1 MNIKKIGLTALAGSM
16 VALSAVAGELTV
28 TGSMNM
34 THSSYSGNQDVSDIT
49 SGIGIENAVFATGS
63 TELDSGY
70 VVSLTQGINN
80 STSTYLS
87 VDMGDLGTL
96 EYVQNDSS
104 AGLEKLDDLMPT
116 AYEEVSDGLDGTVAA
131 TVTDPNTYSIAKYAQ
146 TSGFGYS
153 NTVGGAT
160 VYVGYTDGQSGAATG
175 DGSVDKASSDRGSRN
190 SSSSIG
196 VMYPVADTGLT
207 VFGGVGTM
215 GQADGKEID
224 SEIIGAKYAF
234 GPVSVGYQVNT
245 NDDSD
250 SSVKDKETEMAS
262 IAFNINENMAISYGV
277 QDTDN
282 GSGTDQEASGFS
294 ASYTMGALSLKAYRN
309 EVDNLAH
316 ASGATSEKTEISLSV
331 AF

>member
-34 THSSYSGNQDVSDIT
+34 THSSYSGTVDTTDIA

-63 TELDSGY
+63 TELDNGY

-87 VDMGDLGTL
+87 VDMGDLGSL
-96 EYVQNDSS
+96 SYVQTD
-104 AGLEKLDDLMPT
+104 AGGGLEALDDMTPS
-116 AYEEVSDGLDGTVAA
+116 AYEEVNDGVTGTVAEFL
-131 TVTDPNTYSIAKYAQ
+131 T
-146 TSGFGYS
+146 TSGFAYS

-160 VYVGYTDGQSGAATG
+160 IGLTYSDGGSTAAVG
-175 DGSVDKASSDRGSRN
+175 DGS
-190 SSSSIG
+190 
-196 VMYPVADTGLT
+196 ADTGVSTNSSTSIGITYPVGDIGLT
-207 VFGGVGTM
+207 VYGGVGSM

-250 SSVKDKETEMAS
+250 TSVKDLETTIAS
-262 IAFNINENMAISYGV
+262 IAFNINENMAISYGIM
-277 QDTDN
+277 DTDN
-282 GSGTDQEASGFS
+282 GSATDQEHEGIS
-294 ASYTMGALSLKAYRN
+294 ASYTMGALSLKAYKN
-309 EVDNLAH
+309 EVDNSGHVA
-316 ASGATSEKTEISLSV
+316 GATSEKTEISLSV

>member
-16 VALSAVAGELTV
+16 VALSAVAGELSV

-34 THSSYSGNQDVSDIT
+34 TYSTYSGNQDASSIK
-49 SGIGIENAVFATGS
+49 SGIGMNNGVFATGS
-63 TELDSGY
+63 TELDNGY
-70 VVSLTQGINN
+70 VVSFTQGINA
-80 STSTYLS
+80 SDSTYLS

-96 EYVQNDSS
+96 EYVQDDS
-104 AGLEKLDDLMPT
+104 AGGLEKLDDMTPS
-116 AYEEVSDGLDGTVAA
+116 AYEEVSDGLDGTVAG
-131 TVTDPNTYSIAKYAQ
+131 TTTDPNTYTIAKYTQ
-146 TSGFGYS
+146 ESGFGYT

-160 VYVGYTDGQSGAATG
+160 VGLTYSDGGSTAAVG
-175 DGSVDKASSDRGSRN
+175 DGGIDKAASTN
-190 SSSSIG
+190 SSTSIG
-196 VMYPVADTGLT
+196 VTYPVADTGLT

-250 SSVKDKETEMAS
+250 AAVKDLETTSAS
-262 IAFNINENMAISYGV
+262 IAFNVNENMAISYGI
-277 QDTDN
+277 QDTDD

-294 ASYTMGALSLKAYRN
+294 ASYTMGALSLKAYKN

-316 ASGATSEKTEISLSV
+316 SSGNTSEKTEISLSV

>member
-16 VALSAVAGELTV
+16 VTLSAVAGELTV

-34 THSSYSGNQDVSDIT
+34 THSSFSGTVDATDVA

-63 TELDSGY
+63 TELDNGY

-87 VDMGDLGTL
+87 VDMGDLGSL
-96 EYVQNDSS
+96 SYVQTD
-104 AGLEKLDDLMPT
+104 AAGGLEALDDMMPT
-116 AYEEVSDGLDGTVAA
+116 AYEEVSDGLDGTA
-131 TVTDPNTYSIAKYAQ
+131 TTSTYTIAKFAH
-146 TSGFGYS
+146 TSGFAYS

-160 VYVGYTDGQSGAATG
+160 VGLTYSDGGSTAAVG
-175 DGSVDKASSDRGSRN
+175 DGGIDTAASTN
-190 SSSSIG
+190 SSTSVG
-196 VMYPVADTGLT
+196 VTYPVADTGLT

-250 SSVKDKETEMAS
+250 AAVKDLETEMAS
-262 IAFNINENMAISYGV
+262 IAFNINENMAISYGI

-282 GSGTDQEASGFS
+282 GSGVDQEATGIS
-294 ASYTMGALSLKAYRN
+294 ASYTMGALSLKAYKN
-309 EVDNLAH
+309 EVDNLNH
-316 ASGATSEKTEISLSV
+316 ASGETSEKTEISLSV

>member
-16 VALSAVAGELTV
+16 VALSAVAGELSV
-28 TGSMNM
+28 SGSMNM
-34 THSSYSGNQDVSDIT
+34 THSSFSGSVDASDVA

-63 TELDSGY
+63 TELDNGY

-87 VDMGDLGTL
+87 VDMGDLGSL
-96 EYVQNDSS
+96 SYVQTD
-104 AGLEKLDDLMPT
+104 AAGGLEALDDMTPS
-116 AYEEVSDGLDGTVAA
+116 AYEEVNDGVVGTVAEF
-131 TVTDPNTYSIAKYAQ
+131 TH
-146 TSGFGYS
+146 TSGFAYS

-160 VYVGYTDGQSGAATG
+160 IGLSYSDGGSTAAVG
-175 DGSVDKASSDRGSRN
+175 DGSVDTGASTN
-190 SSSSIG
+190 SSTSIG
-196 VMYPVADTGLT
+196 ITFPVADTGLT

-224 SEIIGAKYAF
+224 SEVIGAKYAF

-250 SSVKDKETEMAS
+250 ASVKDLETTIAS
-262 IAFNINENMAISYGV
+262 IAFNINENMAISYGIM
-277 QDTDN
+277 DTDN
-282 GSGTDQEASGFS
+282 GSATDQEHEGIS
-294 ASYTMGALSLKAYRN
+294 ASYTMGALSLKAYKN
-309 EVDNLAH
+309 EVDNSGHVA
-316 ASGATSEKTEISLSV
+316 GATSEKTEISLSV

>member
-28 TGSMNM
+28 SGSMNM
-34 THSSYSGNQDVSDIT
+34 TYSTYSGNQDNTDIK
-49 SGIGIENAVFATGS
+49 SGIGMNNAVFATGS
-63 TELDSGY
+63 TELDNGY
-70 VVSLTQGINN
+70 VVSFTQGINA
-80 STSTYLS
+80 SDSSYLS
-87 VDMGDLGTL
+87 VNMGDLGTL
-96 EYVQNDSS
+96 EYVQDDSS
-104 AGLEKLDDLMPT
+104 AGLEKLDDMTPS
-116 AYEEVSDGLDGTVAA
+116 AYEEVSDGLDGTA
-131 TVTDPNTYSIAKYAQ
+131 TTGTYTIAKYTQ
-146 TSGFGYS
+146 ESGFGYT

-160 VYVGYTDGQSGAATG
+160 VYVGYTDGASGAATG
-175 DGSVDKASSDRGSRN
+175 NGGVDDSAGSTN

-196 VMYPVADTGLT
+196 VVFPVMDTGLT
-207 VFGGVGTM
+207 VFGGVGSM

-250 SSVKDKETEMAS
+250 ASVKDLETTSAS
-262 IAFNINENMAISYGV
+262 IAFNVNENMAISYGI

-282 GSGTDQEASGFS
+282 GSATDQEASGFS
-294 ASYTMGALSLKAYRN
+294 ASYTMGALSLKAYKN
-309 EVDNLAH
+309 KVDNLNH
-316 ASGATSEKTEISLSV
+316 SSGDTSEKTEISLSV

>member
-34 THSSYSGNQDVSDIT
+34 THSSFSGTVDATDVA

-63 TELDSGY
+63 TELDNGY

-87 VDMGDLGTL
+87 VDMGDLGSL
-96 EYVQNDSS
+96 SYVQTD
-104 AGLEKLDDLMPT
+104 AAGGLEALDDMTPS
-116 AYEEVSDGLDGTVAA
+116 AYEEVNDGVVGTVAEF
-131 TVTDPNTYSIAKYAQ
+131 TH
-146 TSGFGYS
+146 TSGFAYS

-160 VYVGYTDGQSGAATG
+160 IGLSYSDGGSTAAVG
-175 DGSVDKASSDRGSRN
+175 DGSVDTGASTN
-190 SSSSIG
+190 SSTSIG
-196 VMYPVADTGLT
+196 ITFPVADTGLT

-224 SEIIGAKYAF
+224 SEVIGAKYAF

-250 SSVKDKETEMAS
+250 ASVKDLETTLAS
-262 IAFNINENMAISYGV
+262 IAFNINENMAISYGIM
-277 QDTDN
+277 DTDN
-282 GSGTDQEASGFS
+282 GSATDQEHEGIS
-294 ASYTMGALSLKAYRN
+294 ASYTMGALSLKAYKN
-309 EVDNLAH
+309 EVDNSGHVA
-316 ASGATSEKTEISLSV
+316 GATSEKTEISLSV

>member
-16 VALSAVAGELTV
+16 VALSAAAGELTV

-34 THSSYSGNQDVSDIT
+34 THSSFSGTVDSVNSA

-63 TELDSGY
+63 TELDNGY

-87 VDMGDLGTL
+87 VDMGDLGSL
-96 EYVQNDSS
+96 SYVQTD
-104 AGLEKLDDLMPT
+104 AAGGLEALDDMTPS
-116 AYEEVSDGLDGTVAA
+116 AYEEVNDGVTGTVAEFL
-131 TVTDPNTYSIAKYAQ
+131 T
-146 TSGFGYS
+146 TSGFAYS

-160 VYVGYTDGQSGAATG
+160 IGLTYSDGASTAAVG
-175 DGSVDKASSDRGSRN
+175 DGSVDTAASTN
-190 SSSSIG
+190 SSTSIG
-196 VMYPVADTGLT
+196 ITFPVADTGLT

-224 SEIIGAKYAF
+224 SEVIGAKYAF

-250 SSVKDKETEMAS
+250 TSVKDLETTLAS
-262 IAFNINENMAISYGV
+262 IAFNINENMAISYGIA
-277 QDTDN
+277 DTDN
-282 GSGTDQEASGFS
+282 GSGVDQEHTGIS
-294 ASYTMGALSLKAYRN
+294 ASYTMGALSLKAYKN
-309 EVDNLAH
+309 EVDNSGH
-316 ASGATSEKTEISLSV
+316 VSGATSEKTEISLSV

>member
-34 THSSYSGNQDVSDIT
+34 THSSFSGTVDATDVA

-63 TELDSGY
+63 TELDNGY

-87 VDMGDLGTL
+87 VDMGDLGSL
-96 EYVQNDSS
+96 SYVQTDASG
-104 AGLEKLDDLMPT
+104 GLEALDDMTPS
-116 AYEEVSDGLDGTVAA
+116 AYEEVNDGVVGTVAEF
-131 TVTDPNTYSIAKYAQ
+131 TH
-146 TSGFGYS
+146 TSGFAYS

-160 VYVGYTDGQSGAATG
+160 IGLSYSDGGSTAAVG
-175 DGSVDKASSDRGSRN
+175 DGSVDTGASTN
-190 SSSSIG
+190 SSTSIG
-196 VMYPVADTGLT
+196 ITFPVADTGLT

-224 SEIIGAKYAF
+224 SEVIGAKYAF

-250 SSVKDKETEMAS
+250 ASVKDLETTIAS
-262 IAFNINENMAISYGV
+262 IAFNINENMAISYGIM
-277 QDTDN
+277 DTDN
-282 GSGTDQEASGFS
+282 GSATDQEHEGIS
-294 ASYTMGALSLKAYRN
+294 ASYTMGALSLKAYKN
-309 EVDNLAH
+309 EVDNSGHVA
-316 ASGATSEKTEISLSV
+316 GATSEKTEISLSV

>member
-16 VALSAVAGELTV
+16 VALSAVAGEVSV

-34 THSSYSGNQDVSDIT
+34 TYSTYSGNQDLSDIK
-49 SGIGIENAVFATGS
+49 SGIGVNNGLSATAS
-63 TELDSGY
+63 TELDNGY
-70 VVSLTQGINN
+70 VVSFTQAINA
-80 STSTYLS
+80 SDSTYLS

-96 EYVQNDSS
+96 EYVQDDSS
-104 AGLEKLDDLMPT
+104 AGLEKLDDMTPS
-116 AYEEVSDGLDGTVAA
+116 AYEEVFDGLDGTV
-131 TVTDPNTYSIAKYAQ
+131 TTSTYLIARYLQ
-146 TSGFGYS
+146 ESGFGYT

-160 VYVGYTDGQSGAATG
+160 VYVGYTDGASGAPTG
-175 DGSVDKASSDRGSRN
+175 NGEVDDSAGSTN

-196 VMYPVADTGLT
+196 VVYPVADTGLS
-207 VFGGVGTM
+207 VFGGVGSM
-215 GQADGKEID
+215 GQVDGKEID
-224 SEIIGAKYAF
+224 SEIIGALYAF

-245 NDDSD
+245 DDNSD
-250 SSVKDKETEMAS
+250 SSVKDIETTSAS
-262 IAFNINENMAISYGV
+262 IAFNVNENMAISYGI

-316 ASGATSEKTEISLSV
+316 TSGATSEKTEISLSV

>member
-16 VALSAVAGELTV
+16 VALSAAAGELTV

-34 THSSYSGNQDVSDIT
+34 THSSFSGTVDATDVA

-63 TELDSGY
+63 TELDNGY

-87 VDMGDLGTL
+87 VDMGDLGSL
-96 EYVQNDSS
+96 SYVQTD
-104 AGLEKLDDLMPT
+104 AAGGLEALDDMTPS
-116 AYEEVSDGLDGTVAA
+116 AYEEVNDGVVGTVAEF
-131 TVTDPNTYSIAKYAQ
+131 TH
-146 TSGFGYS
+146 TSGFAYS

-160 VYVGYTDGQSGAATG
+160 IGLSYSDGGSTAAVG
-175 DGSVDKASSDRGSRN
+175 DGSVDTAASTN
-190 SSSSIG
+190 SSTSIG
-196 VMYPVADTGLT
+196 ITFPVADTGLT

-224 SEIIGAKYAF
+224 SEVIGAKYAF

-250 SSVKDKETEMAS
+250 TSVKDLETTIAS
-262 IAFNINENMAISYGV
+262 IAFNINENMAISYGIM
-277 QDTDN
+277 DTDN
-282 GSGTDQEASGFS
+282 GSATDQEHEGIS
-294 ASYTMGALSLKAYRN
+294 ASYTMGALSLKAYKN
-309 EVDNLAH
+309 EVDNSGHVA
-316 ASGATSEKTEISLSV
+316 GATSEKTEISLSV

>member
-34 THSSYSGNQDVSDIT
+34 THSSFSGTVDATDVA

-63 TELDSGY
+63 TELDNGY

-87 VDMGDLGTL
+87 VDMGDLGSL
-96 EYVQNDSS
+96 SYVQTD
-104 AGLEKLDDLMPT
+104 AAGGLEALDDMTPS
-116 AYEEVSDGLDGTVAA
+116 AYEEVNDGVVGTVAEF
-131 TVTDPNTYSIAKYAQ
+131 TH
-146 TSGFGYS
+146 TSGFAYS

-160 VYVGYTDGQSGAATG
+160 IGLSYSDGGSTAAVG
-175 DGSVDKASSDRGSRN
+175 DGSVDTGASTN
-190 SSSSIG
+190 SSTSIG
-196 VMYPVADTGLT
+196 ITFPVADTGLT

-224 SEIIGAKYAF
+224 SEVIGAKYAF

-250 SSVKDKETEMAS
+250 ASVKDLETTIAS
-262 IAFNINENMAISYGV
+262 IAFNINENMAISYGIM
-277 QDTDN
+277 DTDN
-282 GSGTDQEASGFS
+282 GSATDQEHEGIS
-294 ASYTMGALSLKAYRN
+294 ASYTMGALSLKAYKN
-309 EVDNLAH
+309 EVDNSGHVA
-316 ASGATSEKTEISLSV
+316 GATSEKTEISLSV

>member
-16 VALSAVAGELTV
+16 VALSAVAGEVSV

-34 THSSYSGNQDVSDIT
+34 TYSTYSGNQDLSDIK
-49 SGIGIENAVFATGS
+49 SGIGVNNGLSATAS
-63 TELDSGY
+63 TELDNGY
-70 VVSLTQGINN
+70 VVSFTQAINA
-80 STSTYLS
+80 SDSTYLS

-96 EYVQNDSS
+96 EYVQDDSS
-104 AGLEKLDDLMPT
+104 AGLEKLDDMTPS
-116 AYEEVSDGLDGTVAA
+116 AYEEVSDGLDGTA
-131 TVTDPNTYSIAKYAQ
+131 TSNTYAIAKYYQ
-146 TSGFGYS
+146 ESGFGYT

-160 VYVGYTDGQSGAATG
+160 VYVGYTDG
-175 DGSVDKASSDRGSRN
+175 ASSAPTGNGEVDDSAGSTN

-196 VMYPVADTGLT
+196 VVYPVADTGLS
-207 VFGGVGTM
+207 VFGGVGSM
-215 GQADGKEID
+215 GQVDGKEID
-224 SEIIGAKYAF
+224 SEIIGALYAF

-250 SSVKDKETEMAS
+250 ASVKDLETTSAS
-262 IAFNINENMAISYGV
+262 IAFNVNENMAISYGI
-277 QDTDN
+277 QDTDD

>member
-34 THSSYSGNQDVSDIT
+34 THSSYSGTVDTTDIA
-49 SGIGIENAVFATGS
+49 SGIGIENAVFANAS
-63 TELDSGY
+63 TELDNGY

-87 VDMGDLGTL
+87 VDMGDLGSL
-96 EYVQNDSS
+96 SYVQTD
-104 AGLEKLDDLMPT
+104 AGGGLEALDDMSPS
-116 AYEEVSDGLDGTVAA
+116 AYEEVNDGLTAGTA
-131 TVTDPNTYSIAKYAQ
+131 DIAKFSH
-146 TSGFGYS
+146 TSGFAYS
-153 NTVGGAT
+153 NTVAGAT
-160 VYVGYTDGQSGAATG
+160 VGLTFSDGGSTAAVG
-175 DGSVDKASSDRGSRN
+175 DGSVDTGASTN
-190 SSSSIG
+190 SSTSIG
-196 VMYPVADTGLT
+196 ITYPVADTGLT

-215 GQADGKEID
+215 GQADGKDID

-250 SSVKDKETEMAS
+250 TSVKNIESEIAS
-262 IAFNINENMAISYGV
+262 IAFNINENMAISYGI

-282 GSGTDQEASGFS
+282 GSGTDQETSGFS
-294 ASYTMGALSLKAYRN
+294 ASYTMGALSLKAYSN
-309 EVDNLAH
+309 EVDNAGFT
-316 ASGATSEKTEISLSV
+316 AGNTSEKTEISLSV

>member
-16 VALSAVAGELTV
+16 VALSAVAGEVSV

-34 THSSYSGNQDVSDIT
+34 TYSTYSGNQDVSDIK
-49 SGIGIENAVFATGS
+49 SGIGVNNGLSATAS
-63 TELDSGY
+63 TELDNGY
-70 VVSLTQGINN
+70 VVSFTQAINA
-80 STSTYLS
+80 SDSTYLS

-96 EYVQNDSS
+96 EYVQDDSTG
-104 AGLEKLDDLMPT
+104 GLEKLDDMTPS
-116 AYEEVSDGLDGTVAA
+116 AYEEVSDGLDGTDA
-131 TVTDPNTYSIAKYAQ
+131 TGTYEIAKYKQ
-146 TSGFGYS
+146 ESGFGYT

-160 VYVGYTDGQSGAATG
+160 VYVGYTDGQSGATTG
-175 DGSVDKASSDRGSRN
+175 NGEVDASTGSTN

-196 VMYPVADTGLT
+196 VVYPVADTGLS
-207 VFGGVGTM
+207 VFGGMGSM

-224 SEIIGAKYAF
+224 SEIIGALYAF

-250 SSVKDKETEMAS
+250 SSVKDIETTSAS
-262 IAFNINENMAISYGV
+262 IAFNVNENMAISYGI

>member
-34 THSSYSGNQDVSDIT
+34 THSSYSGNQDVSDVA

-63 TELDSGY
+63 VELDSGY

-87 VDMGDLGTL
+87 ADMGDLGSL
-96 EYVQNDSS
+96 SYVQTDASG
-104 AGLEKLDDLMPT
+104 GLEALDDMMPT
-116 AYEEVSDGLDGTVAA
+116 AYEEVSDGLDGTAA
-131 TVTDPNTYSIAKYAQ
+131 GTTADPVSYKIAKFTH
-146 TSGFGYS
+146 TSGFAYS

-160 VYVGYTDGQSGAATG
+160 VGLTYSDGGSTAAVG
-175 DGSVDKASSDRGSRN
+175 DGGIDKAASTN
-190 SSSSIG
+190 SSTSIG
-196 VMYPVADTGLT
+196 VTYPVADTGLT

-250 SSVKDKETEMAS
+250 ASVKDLETEMAS
-262 IAFNINENMAISYGV
+262 IAFNINENMAISYGI

-282 GSGTDQEASGFS
+282 GSGVDQEA
-294 ASYTMGALSLKAYRN
+294 TK
-309 EVDNLAH
+309 
-316 ASGATSEKTEISLSV
+316 
-331 AF
+331 

>member
-28 TGSMNM
+28 TGSANM
-34 THSSYSGNQDVSDIT
+34 TYSSYDGNQDATDII
-49 SGIGIENAVFATGS
+49 SGIGMENSVWATGS
-63 TELDSGY
+63 TELDNGF
-70 VVSLTQGINN
+70 VVSITQGINA
-80 STSTYLS
+80 SDSTYLS
-87 VDMGDLGTL
+87 VNMGDLGTL
-96 EYVQNDSS
+96 EYVQDDSS
-104 AGLEKLDDLMPT
+104 GGLEKLDDMTPS
-116 AYEEVSDGLDGTVAA
+116 AYEEVSDGLDGTA
-131 TVTDPNTYSIAKYAQ
+131 TTSTYTIAKYTQ
-146 TSGFGYS
+146 ESGFGYT

-175 DGSVDKASSDRGSRN
+175 DGGVDTSAGSTN

-196 VMYPVADTGLT
+196 VVFPVADTGLT
-207 VFGGVGTM
+207 VFGGVGSM

-250 SSVKDKETEMAS
+250 AAVKDLETTSAS
-262 IAFNINENMAISYGV
+262 IAFNVNENMAISYGI

-282 GSGTDQEASGFS
+282 GSATDQEASGFS
-294 ASYTMGALSLKAYRN
+294 ASYTMGALSLKAYKN
-309 EVDNLAH
+309 EVDNLNH
-316 ASGATSEKTEISLSV
+316 SSGDTSEKTEISLSV

>member
-28 TGSMNM
+28 TGSMNI
-34 THSSYSGNQDVSDIT
+34 THSSYGGTVDATDVA
-49 SGIGIENAVFATGS
+49 SGIGIENAVFANAS
-63 TELDSGY
+63 TELDNGY

-87 VDMGDLGTL
+87 VDMGDLGSL
-96 EYVQNDSS
+96 SYVQTD
-104 AGLEKLDDLMPT
+104 AGGGLEALDDMSPS
-116 AYEEVSDGLDGTVAA
+116 AYEEVNDGLTAGTA
-131 TVTDPNTYSIAKYAQ
+131 DIAKFSH
-146 TSGFGYS
+146 TSGFAYS
-153 NTVGGAT
+153 NTVAGAT
-160 VYVGYTDGQSGAATG
+160 VGLTFSDGGSTAAVG
-175 DGSVDKASSDRGSRN
+175 DGSVDTGASTN
-190 SSSSIG
+190 SSTSIG
-196 VMYPVADTGLT
+196 ITYPVADTGLT

-215 GQADGKEID
+215 GQADGKDID

-250 SSVKDKETEMAS
+250 SSVKDIESEIAS
-262 IAFNINENMAISYGV
+262 IAFNINENMAISYGI

-282 GSGTDQEASGFS
+282 GSGTDQETSGFS
-294 ASYTMGALSLKAYRN
+294 ASYTMGALSLKAYSN
-309 EVDNLAH
+309 EVDNAGFT
-316 ASGATSEKTEISLSV
+316 AGNTSEKTEISLSV

>member
-16 VALSAVAGELTV
+16 VALSAAAGELTV
-28 TGSMNM
+28 TGSANM
-34 THSSYSGNQDVSDIT
+34 TYSSYAGNQDVSDIK
-49 SGIGIENAVFATGS
+49 SGIGMENSVWATGS
-63 TELDSGY
+63 TELDNGF
-70 VVSLTQGINN
+70 VVSLTQGINA
-80 STSTYLS
+80 SDSTYIS

-96 EYVQNDSS
+96 EYVQDDSS
-104 AGLEKLDDLMPT
+104 AGLEKLDDMTPS
-116 AYEEVSDGLDGTVAA
+116 AYEEVSDGLDGTA
-131 TVTDPNTYSIAKYAQ
+131 TTGTYTIAKYTQ
-146 TSGFGYS
+146 ESGFGYT

-175 DGSVDKASSDRGSRN
+175 DGGVDKASATSTSTN

-196 VMYPVADTGLT
+196 VVYPVADTGLT
-207 VFGGVGTM
+207 VFGGVGSM

-250 SSVKDKETEMAS
+250 AAVKDLETTIAS
-262 IAFNINENMAISYGV
+262 IAFNINENMAISYGIM
-277 QDTDN
+277 DTDN
-282 GSGTDQEASGFS
+282 GSATDQEHTGIS
-294 ASYTMGALSLKAYRN
+294 ASYTMGALSLKAYKN
-309 EVDNLAH
+309 EVDNSGHVA
-316 ASGATSEKTEISLSV
+316 GATSEKTEISLAI